1 MRSRLRPPRLTHSH
15 ARGDHGLRWGGGER
29 SRSGTHHGGRGRT
42 GGGIGGRPHRT
53 PRSDRRDLIRPDS
66 GTSSP
71 RSTHPPNRS
80 GGTAGEAHRIAA
92 TPSNAHRLNP
102 CDPSAAGS
110 GRHWASPSP
119 TAGKCRR
126 THNGGTAPAGLEHD
140 PDDRADSGCP
150 GARLRG
156 DRERVSVPTRRPR
169 PGAGPVRPV
178 ALWFTARRRCRRA
191 PQESLPGGLPCA

>member
-53 PRSDRRDLIRPDS
+53 PRSDRRDLTRPDS

-92 TPSNAHRLNP
+92 TPSNAHQLNP
-102 CDPSAAGS
+102 CDPSAADS

-126 THNGGTAPAGLEHD
+126 THNRGTALRASSITQPTMLTPAARARGSGATGNGFRYQ
-140 PDDRADSGCP
+140 PDDRDLV
-150 GARLRG
+150 R
-156 DRERVSVPTRRPR
+156 DRSVRSPCGSPH
-169 PGAGPVRPV
+169 GAG
-178 ALWFTARRRCRRA
+178 AAA
-191 PQESLPGGLPCA
+191 HPQESLPGGLPCA